1 MDCLKNVLS
10 IIRNTF
16 VTDQPHITIREK
28 LFLKL
33 LLSLKTS
40 VLNQQNAQVSDD
52 IIQKLNDLLMHSNP
66 SKTLEISEDL
76 LADLQQILSIHQE
89 TLYNS

>member
-1 MDCLKNVLS
+1 MDCLKNVLC

-28 LFLKL
+28 LFLNL

-40 VLNQQNAQVSDD
+40 VLNQQNAKVSDD
-52 IIQKLNDLLMHSNP
+52 IIQKLNEVIMHSKA
-66 SKTLEISEDL
+66 SKDLEISEDL
-76 LADLQQILSIHQE
+76 LADLQQILSVHQE

>member
-1 MDCLKNVLS
+1 MDYLKNVLC

-16 VTDQPHITIREK
+16 VTDQPHITIHEK
-28 LFLKL
+28 LFLTL

-52 IIQKLNDLLMHSNP
+52 IIQKLNDLMMHSKT

-76 LADLQQILSIHQE
+76 LADFQ
-89 TLYNS
+89 